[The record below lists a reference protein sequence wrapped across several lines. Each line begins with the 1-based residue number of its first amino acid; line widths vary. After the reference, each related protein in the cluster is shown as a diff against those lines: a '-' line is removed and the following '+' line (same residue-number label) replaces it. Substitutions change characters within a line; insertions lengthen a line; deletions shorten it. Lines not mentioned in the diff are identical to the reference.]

1 LRKTPPQNESDGT
14 DREITGSRVFVE
26 LGDGFNCV
34 GEVRRVSRDSRG
46 RRTVLIEDNH
56 GQERAVRPGLP
67 SVSVEILND
76 DGDDDLDGDGR
87 GGSA

>member
-1 LRKTPPQNESDGT
+1 
-14 DREITGSRVFVE
+14 
-26 LGDGFNCV
+26 
-34 GEVRRVSRDSRG
+34 VSRDSRG

-67 SVSVEILND
+67 SVSVEILD
-76 DGDDDLDGDGR
+76 GDGDDDRDDGR